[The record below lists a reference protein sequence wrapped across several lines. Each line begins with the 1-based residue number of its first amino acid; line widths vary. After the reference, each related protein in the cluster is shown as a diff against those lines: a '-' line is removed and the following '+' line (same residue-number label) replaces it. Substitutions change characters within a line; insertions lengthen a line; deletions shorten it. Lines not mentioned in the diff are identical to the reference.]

1 MKTEIISAIST
12 ANGVGGVAIIR
23 ISGEGCL
30 NLLSK
35 MFSPLS
41 KNTKVENFEPYKLYV
56 GEIDCAGGFTDF
68 GMAVYFKAP
77 KSYTGE
83 DMVEIHCHGGTAI
96 TQGVLKKTF
105 ELGALPATRGEFT
118 KRAFLNGKL
127 SLSSAEGLID
137 MINGES
143 VAAVKSG
150 YSLYREKLFEKVT
163 ALQDKITYAL
173 AEIGADIDYP
183 EEDLGELALDTLV
196 ETLEQTQSTIIDL
209 IKGYNTG
216 SKIKNGVKVAIV
228 GRPNVGKSSILNALL
243 NYEKAIVSSIEGT
256 TRDVVE
262 GSLDI
267 NGVKFDLYDT
277 AGIRSASDEIELM
290 GIERSEKILNSADV
304 CVAVFDG
311 GTELTAQDKEIYQKV
326 ENLNHLIVYNKSDTF
341 TGNKNGVVVSAKTG
355 DGIENLKTALYE
367 KAFAQG
373 IDRNAE
379 LIVEE
384 RHLNALKKAEEY
396 LSASLVGIE
405 DCVPLDIVSEDVKSV
420 WDALGEITGKT
431 ATEEIIDEI
440 FAKFCV
446 GK

>member
-1 MKTEIISAIST
+1 
-12 ANGVGGVAIIR
+12 
-23 ISGEGCL
+23 
-30 NLLSK
+30 
-35 MFSPLS
+35 
-41 KNTKVENFEPYKLYV
+41 
-56 GEIDCAGGFTDF
+56 
-68 GMAVYFKAP
+68 
-77 KSYTGE
+77 
-83 DMVEIHCHGGTAI
+83 
-96 TQGVLKKTF
+96 
-105 ELGALPATRGEFT
+105 
-118 KRAFLNGKL
+118 
-127 SLSSAEGLID
+127 
-137 MINGES
+137 
-143 VAAVKSG
+143 
-150 YSLYREKLFEKVT
+150 
-163 ALQDKITYAL
+163 
-173 AEIGADIDYP
+173 
-183 EEDLGELALDTLV
+183 
-196 ETLEQTQSTIIDL
+196 
-209 IKGYNTG
+209 
-216 SKIKNGVKVAIV
+216 
-228 GRPNVGKSSILNALL
+228 
-243 NYEKAIVSSIEGT
+243 
-256 TRDVVE
+256 VVE

-311 GTELTAQDKEIYQKV
+311 GSELTAQDKEIYQKV

-341 TGNKNGVVVSAKTG
+341 TGDKNGVVVSAKTG

-367 KAFAQG
+367 KAFSQG

-405 DCVPLDIVSEDVKSV
+405 DGVPLDIVSEDVKSV